1 MGNVALWTLV
11 IRILISILGI
21 IGNTALIL
29 SLVQK
34 QIIKLKTFEVLLLGL
49 SVSNLE
55 EIFIVDIYDILVVH
69 VSISL
74 NVWACC
80 SLKFLTVVGEVAS
93 ILFTVLISVFR
104 YQKLR
109 DAETR
114 VNLPIFLD
122 NIRYAWAMSGL
133 CVTLALLL
141 AAPTYVMNLDG
152 QMKNIT
158 GTQKCPPDF
167 FLCYRDNCPTINRL
181 YKYLFVIFSILLPLL
196 VITVSSCLIIKVLLG
211 QKRMVKPGLGAPGLE
226 QEPKRK
232 NKSPRIHRGTVAI
245 LAAMALFQ
253 IDWTLYLVLHL
264 GYSPYD
270 FPAWSELEFLIS
282 TAYTTISPYVYG
294 IGNNLFTLKKFR
306 R

>member
-1 MGNVALWTLV
+1 MGKVALWILG
-11 IRILISILGI
+11 IRIVISILGI

-29 SLVQK
+29 FLVQK
-34 QIIKLKTFEVLLLGL
+34 PIVNLKTFEVLLLGL

-55 EIFIVDIYDILVVH
+55 EIFIVDIYDILVVR
-69 VSISL
+69 VSISQD
-74 NVWACC
+74 VWACR
-80 SLKFLTVVGEVAS
+80 SLKFLTVVGQVAS
-93 ILFTVLISVFR
+93 IMFTVLISIFR

-141 AAPTYVMNLDG
+141 AAPTYVMNMDG
-152 QMKNIT
+152 HMKNIT
-158 GTQKCPPDF
+158 GNQKCPPHF
-167 FLCYRDNCPTINRL
+167 FLCYRDNCPAINRL
-181 YKYLFVIFSILLPLL
+181 YKYLFVVLSNLLPLL
-196 VITVSSCLIIKVLLG
+196 VVTVSSCLIIKVLLG
-211 QKRMVKPGLGAPGLE
+211 QKRMVKPGLGAPGSE
-226 QEPKRK
+226 QEPKR
-232 NKSPRIHRGTVAI
+232 NKSPRIHRSTVAI

-294 IGNNLFTLKKFR
+294 IGNNLLTLKKIR